1 MLLVS
6 SRYRDQRVAVDDAC
20 AHCSERIRIVVD
32 HGVLSEVSPP
42 GVGVFRGGT

>member
-6 SRYRDQRVAVDDAC
+6 SRYQDQRVVIDDAC
-20 AHCSERIRIVVD
+20 AHCSDRIRIIVD
-32 HGVLSEVSPP
+32 HGTLAEVSPM

>member
-6 SRYRDQRVAVDDAC
+6 SRYRDQRVVIDDAC

-32 HGVLSEVSPP
+32 QSELSQLSPP
-42 GVGVFRGGT
+42 SVGVFRGGT

>member
-6 SRYRDQRVAVDDAC
+6 SRYRDQKVVMDDAC

-32 HGVLSEVSPP
+32 HGVLSEVSPSS
-42 GVGVFRGGT
+42 VGVFRGGT

>member
-6 SRYRDQRVAVDDAC
+6 SRYRDQRVVIDDAC

-32 HGVLSEVSPP
+32 HGVLGEVSPSS
-42 GVGVFRGGT
+42 VGVFRGGT

>member
-6 SRYRDQRVAVDDAC
+6 SRYRDQRVVVDDAC

-42 GVGVFRGGT
+42 AVGVFRGGT